1 MLIGN
6 SMFWERKENQD
17 QSPTSPR
24 YDNSSITSAYS
35 LALCIFRLFPC
46 KRKPVSSGFCFSLQV
61 QPGISDPLLAP
72 FPCIICVGL
81 ILSVSLSFFSLS
93 FPLCPSFSCVSFS
106 LCLGVSLSSPSVF
119 ALFPPLPLLLPL

>member
-1 MLIGN
+1 M
-6 SMFWERKENQD
+6 
-17 QSPTSPR
+17 
-24 YDNSSITSAYS
+24 
-35 LALCIFRLFPC
+35 
-46 KRKPVSSGFCFSLQV
+46 SSGFCFSLQV

>member
-1 MLIGN
+1 M
-6 SMFWERKENQD
+6 
-17 QSPTSPR
+17 
-24 YDNSSITSAYS
+24 
-35 LALCIFRLFPC
+35 
-46 KRKPVSSGFCFSLQV
+46 SSGFCFSLQV

-81 ILSVSLSFFSLS
+81 ILSVSPFFPSPFLS
-93 FPLCPSFSCVSFS
+93 VSFS